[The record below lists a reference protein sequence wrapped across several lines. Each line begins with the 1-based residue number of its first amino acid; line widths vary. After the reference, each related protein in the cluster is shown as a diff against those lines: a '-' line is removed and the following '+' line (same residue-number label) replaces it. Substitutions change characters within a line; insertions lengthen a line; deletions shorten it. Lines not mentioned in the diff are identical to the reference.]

1 MLALVINMQQF
12 IDSGRI
18 ADVIFALIALEIVG
32 FALLQRLTWRA
43 PKLADLIGTLLS
55 GLFLIAA
62 LRSGLTGVDWTVTA
76 TFLMAALLS
85 HLFDLW
91 RRWPSS

>member
-1 MLALVINMQQF
+1 MQQL
-12 IDSGRI
+12 IESGRI
-18 ADVIFALIALEIVG
+18 ADIILALIALEIIG
-32 FALLQRLTWRA
+32 FALLRRLTGSTPR
-43 PKLADLIGTLLS
+43 LADLIGTLLS

-62 LRSGLTGVDWTVTA
+62 LRSGLTGADWTVTA
-76 TFLMAALLS
+76 SLLLAALLS

>member
-1 MLALVINMQQF
+1 MQQL
-12 IDSGRI
+12 IESGRI
-18 ADVIFALIALEIVG
+18 ADIILALIALEIVC
-32 FALLQRLTWRA
+32 FALLRRLAWRA
-43 PKLADLIGTLLS
+43 PKLVDLLGTLLS

-62 LRSGLTGVDWTVTA
+62 LRSGLAGADWTVTA
-76 TFLMAALLS
+76 SFLMAALLS

>member
-1 MLALVINMQQF
+1 MQQL
-12 IDSGRI
+12 IESGRI
-18 ADVIFALIALEIVG
+18 ADIILALIALEIVG
-32 FALLQRLTWRA
+32 FALLQQLARRTPRLM
-43 PKLADLIGTLLS
+43 DLIGTLLS

-62 LRSGLTGVDWTVTA
+62 LRSGLTGSDWTVTA
-76 TFLMAALLS
+76 SFLMAALLA